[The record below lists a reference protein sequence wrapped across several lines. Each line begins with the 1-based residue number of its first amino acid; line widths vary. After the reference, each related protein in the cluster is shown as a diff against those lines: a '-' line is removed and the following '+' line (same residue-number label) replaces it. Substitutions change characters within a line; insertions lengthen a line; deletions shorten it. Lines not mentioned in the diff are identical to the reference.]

1 MPQLFDLDAGYESLV
16 SLATHHPIVDGPGG
30 GARCAGPIERRHG
43 PARFSPV
50 LRGFSRAA
58 DSTAYGYRHYNRG
71 VYYGAQGDAAS
82 ALKDYDAALRID
94 PKLVPALQKRAV
106 IYRIQSN
113 FSGSF
118 ADYSDAIRLQP
129 KMATLWSER
138 SLVEFFQRDYRGAVK
153 DGDEAI
159 RLDPN
164 LAQAH
169 FYRGMAYG
177 RLGDLN
183 NARNEI
189 ETAVRL
195 DPSLERYVTAK
206 Q

>member
-1 MPQLFDLDAGYESLV
+1 
-16 SLATHHPIVDGPGG
+16 
-30 GARCAGPIERRHG
+30 
-43 PARFSPV
+43 
-50 LRGFSRAA
+50 
-58 DSTAYGYRHYNRG
+58 
-71 VYYGAQGDAAS
+71 
-82 ALKDYDAALRID
+82 
-94 PKLVPALQKRAV
+94 
-106 IYRIQSN
+106 
-113 FSGSF
+113 
-118 ADYSDAIRLQP
+118 
-129 KMATLWSER
+129 
-138 SLVEFFQRDYRGAVK
+138 VK

-177 RLGDLN
+177 RLGDTN
-183 NARNEI
+183 NARSDI